1 MQSTLRPLSAL
12 PDPGPDALA
21 ASRALTARIHRAITA
36 AGGAIDFSR
45 YMEHALYE
53 PGLGYYTGGA
63 RKFGGSGDFTT
74 APELTP
80 LFGHTLARTLAPVLR
95 DPGCELLEL
104 GAGTGRL
111 ACDLLDA
118 LQELDAL
125 PAHYLILELS
135 GELRARQHE
144 AIAARH
150 PALLGRIRW
159 LDALPTSVRGA
170 IIANEVLDVV
180 PVHLVHWTPQ
190 GPVERC
196 VGLGPGAAVAEAMQ
210 PGTAADAARPG
221 PYAGDQAPDPAFAW
235 VDRPIDDDRLLAA
248 ISQLRVPTAAGGY
261 LSEVAPAAAAL
272 AASLV
277 ERLACGIALFIDYGF
292 GRAEFYHPQRQQG
305 TLMCHYRQHAHTDP
319 FFLPGLQD
327 ITAHVDFTAV
337 AEAAVGAGGRL
348 AGYTTQAHFLLDAG
362 IAGLLGRTPA
372 DQPGRYLPQAAAAQR
387 LLSPAE
393 MGELFKVIT
402 FARDCDLALPGLGA
416 RDLSRLL

>member
-1 MQSTLRPLSAL
+1 MQSTLRPLAAL
-12 PDPGPDALA
+12 PEPAPEALA
-21 ASRALTARIHRAITA
+21 ASRALAGRITDAITG
-36 AGGAIDFSR
+36 AGGTIDFPR
-45 YMEHALYE
+45 YMELALYE
-53 PGLGYYTGGA
+53 PDLGYYTGGA
-63 RKFGGSGDFTT
+63 RKFGAEGDFTT

-95 DPGCELLEL
+95 EPGSELVEL

-118 LQELDAL
+118 LRELDAL
-125 PAHYLILELS
+125 PAHYSILELS
-135 GELRARQHE
+135 GELRARQRE
-144 AIAARH
+144 ALEARH
-150 PALLGRIRW
+150 PALLARVRW
-159 LDALPTSVRGA
+159 LDALPPAVHGA
-170 IIANEVLDVV
+170 MVANEVLDVV
-180 PVHLVHWTPQ
+180 PVHLVHWTAD
-190 GPVERC
+190 GPMERC
-196 VGLGPGAAVAEAMQ
+196 VALAGAGIGGRGIAGAGPS
-210 PGTAADAARPG
+210 
-221 PYAGDQAPDPAFAW
+221 FAW
-235 VDRPIDDDRLLAA
+235 VDRPITEHGLSAA
-248 ISQLRVPTAAGGY
+248 IERLPIPATADGY

-277 ERLACGIALFIDYGF
+277 ERLQRGVALFIDYGF
-292 GRAEFYHPQRQQG
+292 GRAEFYHPQRRQG

-327 ITAHVDFTAV
+327 ITAHVDFTAI
-337 AEAAVGAGGRL
+337 AEAAVDAGGRL

-393 MGELFKVIT
+393 MGELFKVMTI
-402 FARDCDLALPGLGA
+402 ARGCDLALPGLGA

>member
-1 MQSTLRPLSAL
+1 MQSTLRPLAAL
-12 PDPGPDALA
+12 PEPAPEALA
-21 ASRALTARIHRAITA
+21 ASRALAGRIADAITG
-36 AGGAIDFSR
+36 AGGAIDFPR
-45 YMEHALYE
+45 YMELALYE
-53 PGLGYYTGGA
+53 PDLGYYTGGA
-63 RKFGGSGDFTT
+63 RKFGAEGDFTT

-95 DPGCELLEL
+95 EPGSELVEL

-118 LQELDAL
+118 LRELDAL
-125 PAHYLILELS
+125 PAHYSILELS
-135 GELRARQHE
+135 GELRARQRE
-144 AIAARH
+144 ALEARH
-150 PALLGRIRW
+150 PALLARVRW
-159 LDALPTSVRGA
+159 LDALPPAVHGA
-170 IIANEVLDVV
+170 MVANEVLDVV
-180 PVHLVHWTPQ
+180 PVHLVHWTAD
-190 GPVERC
+190 GPMERC
-196 VGLGPGAAVAEAMQ
+196 VALAGAGIGGRGIA
-210 PGTAADAARPG
+210 GADPS
-221 PYAGDQAPDPAFAW
+221 FAW
-235 VDRPIDDDRLLAA
+235 VDRPITERGLSAAIDRLPIPA
-248 ISQLRVPTAAGGY
+248 TADGY

-277 ERLACGIALFIDYGF
+277 ERLQHGVALFIDYGF
-292 GRAEFYHPQRQQG
+292 GRAEFYHPQRRQG

-327 ITAHVDFTAV
+327 ITAHVDFTAI
-337 AEAAVGAGGRL
+337 AEAAVDAGGRL

-393 MGELFKVIT
+393 MGELFKVMTI
-402 FARDCDLALPGLGA
+402 ARGCDLALPGLGA

>member
-1 MQSTLRPLSAL
+1 MQSTLRPLAAL
-12 PDPGPDALA
+12 PEPAPEALA
-21 ASRALTARIHRAITA
+21 ASRALAGRIADAITG
-36 AGGAIDFSR
+36 AGGTIDFPR
-45 YMEHALYE
+45 YMELALYE
-53 PGLGYYTGGA
+53 PDLGYYTGGA
-63 RKFGGSGDFTT
+63 RKFGAEGDFTT

-95 DPGCELLEL
+95 EPGSELVEL

-118 LQELDAL
+118 LRELDAL
-125 PAHYLILELS
+125 PAHYSILELS
-135 GELRARQHE
+135 GELRARQRE
-144 AIAARH
+144 ALEARH
-150 PALLGRIRW
+150 PALLARVRW
-159 LDALPTSVRGA
+159 LDALPPAVHGA
-170 IIANEVLDVV
+170 MVANEVLDVV
-180 PVHLVHWTPQ
+180 PVHLVHWTAD
-190 GPVERC
+190 GPMERC
-196 VGLGPGAAVAEAMQ
+196 VALAGAGIGGQGIAGAGPS
-210 PGTAADAARPG
+210 
-221 PYAGDQAPDPAFAW
+221 FAW
-235 VDRPIDDDRLLAA
+235 VDRPITERGLSAA
-248 ISQLRVPTAAGGY
+248 IERLPIPATADGY

-277 ERLACGIALFIDYGF
+277 ERLQRGVALFIDYGF
-292 GRAEFYHPQRQQG
+292 GRAEFYHPQRRQG

-327 ITAHVDFTAV
+327 ITAHVDFTAI
-337 AEAAVGAGGRL
+337 AEAAVDAGGRL

-393 MGELFKVIT
+393 MGELFKVMTI
-402 FARDCDLALPGLGA
+402 ARGCDLALPGLGA

>member
-1 MQSTLRPLSAL
+1 MQSTLRPLAAL
-12 PDPGPDALA
+12 PEPAPEALA
-21 ASRALTARIHRAITA
+21 ASRALAGRIADAITG
-36 AGGAIDFSR
+36 AGGTIDFPR
-45 YMEHALYE
+45 YMELALYE
-53 PGLGYYTGGA
+53 PDLGYYTGGA
-63 RKFGGSGDFTT
+63 RKFGAEGDFTT

-95 DPGCELLEL
+95 EPGSELVEL

-118 LQELDAL
+118 LRELDAL
-125 PAHYLILELS
+125 PAHYSILELS
-135 GELRARQHE
+135 GELRARQRE
-144 AIAARH
+144 ALEARH
-150 PALLGRIRW
+150 PALLARVRW
-159 LDALPTSVRGA
+159 LDALPLAVHGA
-170 IIANEVLDVV
+170 MVANEVLDVV
-180 PVHLVHWTPQ
+180 PVHLVHWTAD
-190 GPVERC
+190 GPMERC
-196 VGLGPGAAVAEAMQ
+196 VALAGAGIGGRGIAGAGPS
-210 PGTAADAARPG
+210 
-221 PYAGDQAPDPAFAW
+221 FAW
-235 VDRPIDDDRLLAA
+235 VDRPITERGLSAA
-248 ISQLRVPTAAGGY
+248 IERLPIPATADGY

-277 ERLACGIALFIDYGF
+277 ERLQRGVALFIDYGF
-292 GRAEFYHPQRQQG
+292 GRAEFYHPQRRQG

-327 ITAHVDFTAV
+327 ITAHVDFTAI
-337 AEAAVGAGGRL
+337 AEAAVDAGGRL

-393 MGELFKVIT
+393 MGELFKVMTI
-402 FARDCDLALPGLGA
+402 ARGCDLALPGLGA